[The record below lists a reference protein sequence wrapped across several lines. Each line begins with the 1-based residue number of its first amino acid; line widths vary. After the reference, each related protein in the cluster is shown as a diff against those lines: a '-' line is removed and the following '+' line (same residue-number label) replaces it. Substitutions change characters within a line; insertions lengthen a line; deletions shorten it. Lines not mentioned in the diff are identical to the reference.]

1 MTLISTCGEKLDS
14 WFDVSCFFCGAPSN
28 SSKCRV
34 ALQMILFTG
43 IKIVGI
49 WLHGGV
55 VVITAQ
61 LRVCVKTHRQ
71 KEQQNVL
78 EVPVTSILVS

>member
-1 MTLISTCGEKLDS
+1 
-14 WFDVSCFFCGAPSN
+14 
-28 SSKCRV
+28 
-34 ALQMILFTG
+34 MILFTG